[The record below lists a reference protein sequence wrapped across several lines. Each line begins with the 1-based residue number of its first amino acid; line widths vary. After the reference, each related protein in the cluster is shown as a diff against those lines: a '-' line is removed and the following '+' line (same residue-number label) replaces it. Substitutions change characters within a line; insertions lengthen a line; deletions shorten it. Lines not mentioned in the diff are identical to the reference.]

1 MRVLLAAG
9 LLGCVVATAPAQ
21 GVLDLMDGET
31 LYEGGSLVT
40 LGFEYDRGDRLRR
53 GTRRVADPGASQEA
67 STRST
72 LAYQFGLR
80 HDLQVG
86 VALPYASHERIGT
99 GGSAEA
105 DGIGDLDL
113 LAKWR
118 FYRFDALGVA
128 LNVSALGALSLPT
141 GADDATAN
149 GLRLEPELQPG
160 SGGVDPALGIG
171 VTHEPERWRFNA
183 AALYR
188 WRTDTDSDDTRL
200 GDELVCE
207 LAAGNRFWLEPYPG
221 PVPRAST
228 WSRATTMR
236 LPPSRPASWRT
247 AVANGRRSGSTGRSG
262 RDPRSTSNSASRSR
276 SGKTCVAP
284 SSATTGP
291 STSPS
296 VTASDMRIPTLALVA
311 LLGACAVPSADPI
324 PRVDDFAF
332 VQIQLR
338 G

>member
-9 LLGCVVATAPAQ
+9 LLGCVVATVPAQ

-53 GTRRVADPGASQEA
+53 GSRRVADPGASQET

-72 LAYQFGLR
+72 LSYQFGLR

-86 VALPYASHERIGT
+86 VALPYASHERVGT

-105 DGIGDLDL
+105 DGIGDLEL

-128 LNVSALGALSLPT
+128 LNISALGALSLPT

-188 WRTDTDSDDTRL
+188 WRTDSDSDDTRL

-221 PVPRAST
+221 PFMRLDLIARYHHDAVAEQAGVLADSGGE
-228 WSRATTMR
+228 RATLGLNWAFR
-236 LPPSRPASWRT
+236 PRPSLDFQLGVELPVWQDVRGTQLGDDW
-247 AVANGRRSGSTGRSG
+247 
-262 RDPRSTSNSASRSR
+262 
-276 SGKTCVAP
+276 
-284 SSATTGP
+284 
-291 STSPS
+291 
-296 VTASDMRIPTLALVA
+296 ALDVSF
-311 LLGACAVPSADPI
+311 GY
-324 PRVDDFAF
+324 RF
-332 VQIQLR
+332 
-338 G
+338 